1 MHQGKERMEEGGRR
15 GPRRGLLCLDL
26 GVKSDRAKACGSA
39 LTKLTP
45 STTAPSTTVNSTPGV
60 SADVAVPQR
69 QLTLH
74 RGTDHGVVS

>member
-1 MHQGKERMEEGGRR
+1 MHQGKGRMEEGGRR

-45 STTAPSTTVNSTPGV
+45 SSAGPRATVKNTTRV
-60 SADVAVPQR
+60 SADVAVPR
-69 QLTLH
+69 HQLTLR